1 MGRAIGGRWWPFVA
15 KKCEKVWKFRGKLLS
30 LPAINIKLSDMIQAT
45 KTDWEDIQK
54 EAGQLL
60 VDLKHQ
66 IQDTEDEITGMIQKW
81 LQLTGWDG
89 TTYVDLNGDIR
100 PELWDD
106 ITPEETEALEAAVVV
121 NWRWKMVRLHL
132 RDLRDVLGQDLTK
145 WTEMLD
151 NKINLRKDRK

>member
-1 MGRAIGGRWWPFVA
+1 
-15 KKCEKVWKFRGKLLS
+15 
-30 LPAINIKLSDMIQAT
+30 MIQAT
-45 KTDWEDIQK
+45 KTDWEGIQK

-60 VDLKHQ
+60 VDLKHE

-132 RDLRDVLGQDLTK
+132 RDLRDVLGQDLIK

-151 NKINLRKDRK
+151 NKINFRKDRK